1 MKALKNILIGILCG
15 VLFVSAFY
23 WSLVLY
29 LLVSNSAFYPLVLI
43 LCSLFANVLIG
54 FLLSAESCRQILYKW
69 LISLP
74 AGIVTFLLY
83 RQSNF
88 VYYWLNRIWPGYGDL
103 SAGGGFAAFTYLVFF
118 CLCFLVAVAIGVYLT
133 KRKRHKH
140 IPAPGAHRG
149 GGL

>member
-103 SAGGGFAAFTYLVFF
+103 SAGGGFAAFAYLVFF